1 MRWTFN
7 NFLSYNELFDNN
19 LIRLASLGTFPKLG
33 EGLYSLRRRAMRFYK
48 QAKEKRTSGEVRF
61 AYHWKG
67 CGSYFASLRV
77 WLSLGKGSFRY
88 GS

>member
-33 EGLYSLRRRAMRFYK
+33 EGLYPLRRRAMRFYK
-48 QAKEKRTSGEVRF
+48 QAKEKRTSGEV
-61 AYHWKG
+61 
-67 CGSYFASLRV
+67 ASV
-77 WLSLGKGSFRY
+77 KQK
-88 GS
+88 